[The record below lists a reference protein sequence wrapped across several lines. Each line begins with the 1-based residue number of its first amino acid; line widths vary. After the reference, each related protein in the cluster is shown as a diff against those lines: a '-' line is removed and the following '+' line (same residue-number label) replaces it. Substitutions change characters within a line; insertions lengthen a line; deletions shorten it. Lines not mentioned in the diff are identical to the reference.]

1 VNICSN
7 SSTGYHS
14 TLQTIQQDLAKIVA
28 QNRLLLIVFKD
39 ANKAVVDGCL
49 DRLKDSLQTFQVC
62 LPDTELD
69 STVADSGYL

>member
-28 QNRLLLIVFKD
+28 QNRLLLIIVKD
-39 ANKAVVDGCL
+39 AKKVVIEGCV

-69 STVADSGYL
+69 STVADNEYL